1 MKKPVFIPHTSSLG
15 DFLCAT
21 PTIKKLAEI
30 YKTQI
35 TVVTKNK
42 DVIRNNPYVS
52 EIIDSENINMDH
64 IKQQFDVHETYML
77 LGKRDARGTEFKHSM
92 CDIRQFHAKDLG
104 FMLTPEEMTCE
115 FWADPEFEFLRNLN
129 LPEKYVVI
137 HPAQTWE
144 SRTWKRENWQNLI
157 YELQKEKIFVVS
169 IGKNAAE
176 YSEHLNQE
184 KPAWSLDIEFGL
196 DLTNKTS
203 LNQTWHILSRATCV
217 VTMDSGILHLAGTT
231 DTHIIQLGSSIH
243 PSYRAPWR
251 KGTQQYKYSYVL
263 GGCGLHCASDL
274 SYSLRDWGNIQS
286 VTLIHTCLEG
296 KPSFECNPGYGQVAK
311 EVINVFHNT
320 GQPSLTWE
328 PAQKPK
334 FNLQEPEKINRNQ
347 KITVTFTSGP
357 KVLIEG
363 EELDPRNFRVCFID
377 KDKDEIVHESTIRIN
392 HWTRAS
398 RKWFTNWEVQVWSE
412 FDLIHSE
419 SINLEEKLVLIK
431 LGNTALGDTIAW
443 SPYCFDFQSKH
454 KCKLKIATHH
464 KKLMMTSFP
473 NFDGFVDDN
482 TFSDEDPLFYASYNI
497 GYGVEWSQH
506 QQEIK
511 RLNQNHQKKN
521 GDLFS
526 DKLSIWDEHK
536 CPRSPHKIPLGAV
549 ATDILGLDFKEI
561 RPKFVN
567 PKPNQRP
574 IEKKYVCISEFA
586 SETTGL
592 KIWQNQIGWQ
602 KLVDFLKSEGFEVVS
617 ISAEKTNLKNIIKRN
632 GKLDLQD
639 RIWYLHHCEFFIG
652 LASGLSW
659 LAWACGKKVVM
670 ISGFSMKWHEF
681 QEDNIR
687 ITNTEVCHGCW
698 NSEEHSHK
706 FACFHGSF
714 CPENKNFE
722 CTRKISPAYV
732 IDRIKQENLV

>member
-1 MKKPVFIPHTSSLG
+1 MKKPIFLTHTPSIG

-30 YKTQI
+30 YKRPI
-35 TVVTKNK
+35 TVIAKNPELLK
-42 DVIRNNPYVS
+42 NNPYVDQL
-52 EIIDSENINMDH
+52 IRFDDVNIENIRRE
-64 IKQQFDVHETYML
+64 FDVHETYML
-77 LGKRDARGTEFKHSM
+77 LGKRDSRGTEFKHAM

-104 FMLTPEEMTCE
+104 FMLTPDEMTCE
-115 FWADPEFEFLRNLN
+115 YWADPEFEFMDSLN
-129 LPEKYVVI
+129 LPEKYAVI

-144 SRTWKRENWQNLI
+144 SRTWQRENWQNLV
-157 YELQKEKIFVVS
+157 YQLEEQGIFVVAL
-169 IGKNAAE
+169 GKNDGE
-176 YSEHLNQE
+176 YSDHLHQE
-184 KPAWSLDIEFGL
+184 KPAWDLKISHGL

-203 LNQTWHILSRATCV
+203 LDQTWHILSKATCV

-274 SYSLRDWGNIQS
+274 YYSLRDWGNIQS

-296 KPSFECNPGYGQVAK
+296 KPSFECNPGYGQVSK

-320 GQPSLTWE
+320 GQPTLTWE

-334 FNLQEPEKINRNQ
+334 FILQEPEKINRDQ

-377 KDKDEIVHESTIRIN
+377 KDKDEIVHESTIKIN

-419 SINLEEKLVLIK
+419 SINLEGKLILIK

-443 SPYCFDFQSKH
+443 VPYCFEFQNKH
-454 KCKLKIATHH
+454 GCEVMIATHH
-464 KKLMMTSFP
+464 KKLLMNSYPDF
-473 NFDGFVDDN
+473 NGFVDDN
-482 TFSDEDPLFYASYNI
+482 TFHDEDSLFYASYNI
-497 GYGVEWSQH
+497 GYGIEWSKH
-506 QQEIK
+506 QQEMK
-511 RLNQNHQKKN
+511 RLIQNYQKKR

-526 DKLSIWDEHK
+526 NVLSIWDEHK
-536 CPRSPHKIPLGAV
+536 CPRSPHKIPLASV
-549 ATDILGLDFKEI
+549 ASDVLGLHFREI
-561 RPKFVN
+561 RPNFNN
-567 PKPNQRP
+567 PNPDERP

-586 SETTGL
+586 SDSTGL
-592 KIWQNQIGWQ
+592 KVWQNQIGWQ

-617 ISAEKTNLKNIIKRN
+617 ISSEKTNLKNVIKRN
-632 GKLDLQD
+632 GKIDLQD
-639 RIWYLHHCEFFIG
+639 RFWYLHHCEFFVG
-652 LASGLSW
+652 VSSGLSW

-670 ISGFSMKWHEF
+670 ISGATLPSNEF
-681 QEDNIR
+681 VEDNIR
-687 ITNTEVCHGCW
+687 IINTEVCHGCW
-698 NSEEHSHK
+698 NSEDHSHK
-706 FACFHGSF
+706 FACFHGTF

-722 CTRKISPAYV
+722 CTRKISPSIV